1 MKWQEGNV
9 FTVVCLSTGKGI
21 SGAMS
26 FPGGQYLW
34 YQVPY
39 GDGYVQGGGYS
50 PLPPQIHGTYG
61 RQVGGTHPI
70 GVLSCLRIELLLVHH
85 KVCNEN
91 GL

>member
-1 MKWQEGNV
+1 MFSQ
-9 FTVVCLSTGKGI
+9 LSVRPRGRVYLVPCP
-21 SGAMS
+21 
-26 FPGGQYLW
+26 FQGGQYLCC
-34 YQVPY
+34 QVPC

-70 GVLSCLRIELLLVHH
+70 GMLSCLRIELLPVHH